1 MSIRKPRA
9 RVEWL
14 PHESD
19 AVMLSVEAWNIEAGA
34 PFDPK
39 QVAAIMRRCF
49 WRIHDLEERIR
60 GAVSV
65 LSDVAGREEARGERR
80 VGSRAPQASGVVRA
94 GKRAGHGVGAGSAGR
109 SGGK

>member
-1 MSIRKPRA
+1 VSIRKPRE

-19 AVMLSVEAWNIEAGA
+19 AAKLSVEAWNMDAGA

-49 WRIHDLEERIR
+49 HRLRDLERITH
-60 GAVSV
+60 AVSV
-65 LSDVAGREEARGERR
+65 LSDVAGREEASGKRGL
-80 VGSRAPQASGVVRA
+80 GAGAHQAPGVVRA
-94 GKRAGHGVGAGSAGR
+94 RKRAGHGVGAGSAGVR
-109 SGGK
+109 A